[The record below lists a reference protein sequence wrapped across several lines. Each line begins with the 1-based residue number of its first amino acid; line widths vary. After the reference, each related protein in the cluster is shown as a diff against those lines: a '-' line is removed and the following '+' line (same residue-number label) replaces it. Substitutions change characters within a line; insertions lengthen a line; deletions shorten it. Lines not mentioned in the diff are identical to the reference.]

1 MVEQISSRVVY
12 TNPWM
17 TIREDEIVHADGAP
31 GIYGYIER
39 ADFVLV
45 IPEENDGFHLVEE
58 YRHPIRRRS

>member
-1 MVEQISSRVVY
+1 
-12 TNPWM
+12 M
-17 TIREDEIVHADGAP
+17 TIREGEIVHADGTP

-58 YRHPIRRRS
+58 YRYPIRRRS